1 MVQATARD
9 VFAEHYY
16 NIVRS
21 GFEVLWT
28 VHDEII
34 VEVDAED
41 KQARAEIQDLMSRT
55 PEWIKGCPVAAE
67 AYEANAYTK

>member
-1 MVQATARD
+1 VQATARD
-9 VFAEHYY
+9 IFAEHYY
-16 NIVRS
+16 AIVRA

-34 VEVDAED
+34 VEVDED
-41 KQARAEIQDLMSRT
+41 DSKSRAEIQNLMCRT

-67 AYEANAYTK
+67 AHETHAYTK